1 MTVLNY
7 DCHQV
12 IGMILFLY
20 QIDVQILCD
29 RITVVIDTAKVRKLR
44 NIQAKMIATSPK
56 SISFSRVLNL
66 VVSEGLK
73 KYKA

>member
-20 QIDVQILCD
+20 QIDVQILW
-29 RITVVIDTAKVRKLR
+29 VIESQL
-44 NIQAKMIATSPK
+44 
-56 SISFSRVLNL
+56 
-66 VVSEGLK
+66 
-73 KYKA
+73 